1 MTNVV
6 FYLLLL
12 LACRPDAAANQ
23 SVDAAPKLESPPV
36 AVAASWDLTTAT
48 SGATA
53 VHINN
58 TSFLSQVYR
67 HDKWMRIK
75 ASIHCISNYGFWS
88 FVGDRGGLL
97 YQSPCYDGRY
107 ALGKCHIDYLYKNM
121 SGLDYV
127 WSTDGTDKLCGM
139 KRNVSVL
146 PFDRDRMC
154 SLLDGR
160 RILLLGDSITDEFFY
175 SLASTLIQSRSC
187 RSSKE
192 FSDGFRTVFEFG
204 GNISY
209 QLLETS
215 AFECGRTTSIYV
227 VRHDH
232 FLISEFGD
240 SYTATIHAQETLY
253 GAGWHYLLKKL
264 DIDLIIANR
273 GVHFVPDDV
282 VLTELEHTLS
292 YLRQHH
298 GSVSVIYRSSAP
310 GHKNFDEVRY
320 SAPLSSEAEAQLDL
334 FSWDKLKLQNS
345 LIRQLLRNSFNEV
358 LYLDVYPSSVLR
370 HDGHTTE
377 DGLHYCIPGPID
389 NWVVLL
395 YNLLSLLQNSHKKK
409 S

>member
-1 MTNVV
+1 MTSFV

-12 LACRPDAAANQ
+12 LACRPDATANQ
-23 SVDAAPKLESPPV
+23 SADAKPNLKSPPESSV
-36 AVAASWDLTTAT
+36 AEAAHS
-48 SGATA
+48 
-53 VHINN
+53 N

-127 WSTDGTDKLCGM
+127 WSTYGTDKLCGL

-146 PFDRDRMC
+146 PFDRDHMC
-154 SLLDGR
+154 SLLDGH

-175 SLASTLIQSRSC
+175 SLASTLIQSHSC

-192 FSDGFRTVFEFG
+192 FNDGFHTVFEFG

-215 AFECGRTTSIYV
+215 TFECGRTSIYV

-240 SYTATIHAQETLY
+240 EYTATVHAQETLY
-253 GAGWHYLLKKL
+253 GAGWHYLLKQL
-264 DIDLIIANR
+264 NIDLIIANR
-273 GVHFVPDDV
+273 GVHYVPNDV

-292 YLRQHH
+292 YLRQYH
-298 GSVSVIYRSSAP
+298 GGVSLIYRSSAP

-320 SAPLSSEAEAQLDL
+320 SAPLSSEAEAQLDR

-345 LIRQLLRNSFNEV
+345 LIRQLLRNSFTEV

-389 NWVVLL
+389 NWVVLF

-409 S
+409 P

>member
-1 MTNVV
+1 MTSFV

-12 LACRPDAAANQ
+12 LACRPDATANQ
-23 SVDAAPKLESPPV
+23 SADATPKLKSPPDTSV
-36 AVAASWDLTTAT
+36 AITASWDPTGTAT
-48 SGATA
+48 AHSN
-53 VHINN
+53 I
-58 TSFLSQVYR
+58 SFLSQVYR

-127 WSTDGTDKLCGM
+127 WSTHGTDKLCGM
-139 KRNVSVL
+139 KRNLSVV
-146 PFDRDRMC
+146 PFNRDYMC

-175 SLASTLIQSRSC
+175 SLASTLIQSHSC

-192 FSDGFRTVFEFG
+192 FNNGFHTVFEFG

-209 QLLETS
+209 QLLETA
-215 AFECGRTTSIYV
+215 AFGCGRAYIYV

-240 SYTATIHAQETLY
+240 EYTATVHAQETLY
-253 GAGWHYLLKKL
+253 GAGWHYLLKQL
-264 DIDLIIANR
+264 NIDLIIANR
-273 GVHFVPDDV
+273 GVHYVPNDI
-282 VLTELEHTLS
+282 VLSELEHTLS

-298 GSVSVIYRSSAP
+298 GGVSVIYRSSAP

-320 SAPLSSEAEAQLDL
+320 SAPLSSEAEAQLDM

-389 NWVVLL
+389 NWVVLF
-395 YNLLSLLQNSHKKK
+395 YNLLSLLQNAHKKK
-409 S
+409 P

>member
-1 MTNVV
+1 MTIVLFRVIIN

-12 LACRPDAAANQ
+12 AACRRDTAAHRSSDADHTIDPPDATLTEAD
-23 SVDAAPKLESPPV
+23 SS
-36 AVAASWDLTTAT
+36 DLTA
-48 SGATA
+48 S
-53 VHINN
+53 HN
-58 TSFLSQVYR
+58 TSFLSQVFK
-67 HDKWMRIK
+67 HDKWQRIK
-75 ASIHCISNYGFWS
+75 SNMHCIYNYGFWN

-127 WSTDGTDKLCGM
+127 WSINGAHKLCGIR
-139 KRNVSVL
+139 RNVSVL

-154 SLLDGR
+154 TLLDGH

-175 SLASTLIQSRSC
+175 SLASALIQSRSC
-187 RSSKE
+187 RSSKG
-192 FSDGFRTVFEFG
+192 FMDGFHTVFEFG

-209 QLLETS
+209 QLLDTA
-215 AFECGRTTSIYV
+215 AFQCGQASVYV

-232 FLISEFGD
+232 FLISDFGD
-240 SYTATIHAQETLY
+240 KYTATTHAQESLY
-253 GAGWHYLLKKL
+253 GAGWHYLLEKL

-273 GVHFVPDDV
+273 GVHFVPNDI

-298 GSVSVIYRSSAP
+298 GRVSTIYRSSAP
-310 GHKNFDEVRY
+310 GHKDFDEVRY

-370 HDGHTTE
+370 HDGHTSE

-389 NWVVLL
+389 NWVVLF
-395 YNLLSLLQNSHKKK
+395 YNLLSQLS
-409 S
+409 